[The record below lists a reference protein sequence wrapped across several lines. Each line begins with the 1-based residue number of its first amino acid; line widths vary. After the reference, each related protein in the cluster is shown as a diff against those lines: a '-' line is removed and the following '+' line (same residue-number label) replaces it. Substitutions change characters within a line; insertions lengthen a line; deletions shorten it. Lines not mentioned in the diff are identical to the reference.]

1 MRGENLMYITLNQFL
16 QRVWY
21 IQKIEV
27 RNHAADGEIVLAG
40 ESFIV
45 QRDPN
50 YQRYEDIYIS
60 SFGADESKLIIVL
73 N

>member
-1 MRGENLMYITLNQFL
+1 MYITLNQFL

-21 IQKIEV
+21 IQEIEV
-27 RNHAADGEIVLAG
+27 RRTVANGEIVLAG
-40 ESFIV
+40 ESFMV

-50 YQRYEDIYIS
+50 YQRYENIYIS
-60 SFGADESKLIIVL
+60 SFGADENKLIIVL

>member
-1 MRGENLMYITLNQFL
+1 MYITLNQFL

-21 IQKIEV
+21 IQEIEV
-27 RNHAADGEIVLAG
+27 RNHVADGEIVLAG
-40 ESFIV
+40 ESFTV

-50 YQRYEDIYIS
+50 YRRYEDIYIR

>member
-1 MRGENLMYITLNQFL
+1 MYITLNQFL

-21 IQKIEV
+21 IQELEV
-27 RNHAADGEIVLAG
+27 RNHASDGEIVLAG
-40 ESFIV
+40 KSFVV

-50 YQRYEDIYIS
+50 YWRYENKWII
-60 SFGADESKLIIVL
+60 SFGADENKLIIVL

>member
-1 MRGENLMYITLNQFL
+1 MYITLNQFL

-21 IQKIEV
+21 IQEIEV
-27 RNHAADGEIVLAG
+27 RSHAAEGETVLAG
-40 ESFIV
+40 ESFVV

-50 YQRYEDIYIS
+50 YQRYENIYIS
-60 SFGADESKLIIVL
+60 SFGADENKLIIVL

>member
-1 MRGENLMYITLNQFL
+1 MYITLNQFL

-21 IQKIEV
+21 IQEIEV
-27 RNHAADGEIVLAG
+27 RNHAADGEIVLTG

-50 YQRYEDIYIS
+50 YQRYEDICIS

>member
-1 MRGENLMYITLNQFL
+1 MYITLNQFL

-21 IQKIEV
+21 VQEVEV
-27 RNHAADGEIVLAG
+27 RRTVANGKIALAG
-40 ESFIV
+40 KSFAV

-50 YQRYEDIYIS
+50 YWRYENICIS
-60 SFGADESKLIIVL
+60 SFGADENKLIIVL

>member
-1 MRGENLMYITLNQFL
+1 MYITLNQFL

-27 RNHAADGEIVLAG
+27 RNHVGEIVLAG

>member
-1 MRGENLMYITLNQFL
+1 MREENLMYITLNQFL

-21 IQKIEV
+21 IREIEV
-27 RNHAADGEIVLAG
+27 RSHVADGEIVLAG
-40 ESFIV
+40 KSFVV

-50 YQRYEDIYIS
+50 YRRYEDICIS